1 MTSVVDNRHRRL
13 MHTVLRTVPFLKK
26 LPFHWTNRKVFG
38 QRRLRSTLSVPS
50 GPMDAPNDR
59 EAPGPNPDTLHC
71 GLARRTWACARPCM
85 DTRHSAVHHEPARA
99 PPWLPAARQVRL
111 GPLGTALPLVDLA
124 LVVSAL
130 AGARGAKKA
139 KTGPKHDF
147 LRSQVKKKA
156 VWWRLGAFWTP
167 LGVF

>member
-1 MTSVVDNRHRRL
+1 
-13 MHTVLRTVPFLKK
+13 
-26 LPFHWTNRKVFG
+26 
-38 QRRLRSTLSVPS
+38 
-50 GPMDAPNDR
+50 MDAPNDR
-59 EAPGPNPDTLHC
+59 EAPGANPNTLHC
-71 GLARRTWACARPCM
+71 GLARRMWVCVQSCM

-99 PPWLPAARQVRL
+99 PPRLPAARQVRL

-124 LVVSAL
+124 LAVSAL

-156 VWWRLGAFWTP
+156 LWWRLGAFWTP